1 MGFDLKA
8 VLQAQLFCFT
18 LHRSERRK
26 VLAPMTLGLHPRD
39 PFLFSCCLFH
49 VFVIYFKLK
58 KQLEM
63 WPSSDLKLSY
73 VHIC

>member
-26 VLAPMTLGLHPRD
+26 VLAPMALGLHTRD
-39 PFLFSCCLFH
+39 PSLFSCVLFY
-49 VFVIYFKLK
+49 VFVFCYLFPAK

-63 WPSSDLKLSY
+63 WPSSDLNLN
-73 VHIC
+73 